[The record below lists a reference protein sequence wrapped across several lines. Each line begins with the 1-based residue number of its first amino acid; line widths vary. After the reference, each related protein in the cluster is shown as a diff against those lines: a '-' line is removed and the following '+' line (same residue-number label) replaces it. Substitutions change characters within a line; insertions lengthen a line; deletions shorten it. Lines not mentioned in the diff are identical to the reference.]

1 MEGRYYGV
9 RLIRTRCLF
18 SFLSTTR
25 YFVVRVH
32 YIYFRYYVFVPR
44 ALNELVRRE
53 GWDIQKWQAARGSR
67 GQGIR
72 KEWIIIWI
80 QQKTNSSSVL
90 CAVASALM
98 TCFVR
103 HVTPCDAV
111 AAP

>member
-1 MEGRYYGV
+1 MSFFV
-9 RLIRTRCLF
+9 LIHNTV
-18 SFLSTTR
+18 
-25 YFVVRVH
+25 FVVRVH

-80 QQKTNSSSVL
+80 QQKTNSSVL